1 MQLEFVSPLLTWVG
15 SISLQN
21 RVNYSQL
28 NSLKSVVSSTG
39 PNTGVG
45 LKSSGN
51 GNGGRGN
58 RMHPVGNG
66 AVKFAKKERKSDNS
80 DVKGNATSVSELR
93 KSFHIWFVRMNGL
106 LFTQTRYST
115 F

>member
-1 MQLEFVSPLLTWVG
+1 M
-15 SISLQN
+15 
-21 RVNYSQL
+21 
-28 NSLKSVVSSTG
+28 VSSTG
-39 PNTGVG
+39 SNTGVG

-51 GNGGRGN
+51 SNGGRGD

-66 AVKFAKKERKSDNS
+66 AAKFAKKEGKSENT

-93 KSFHIWFVRMNGL
+93 KSFHIRFVRMNGI
-106 LFTQTRYST
+106 LFTRTRYST

>member
-1 MQLEFVSPLLTWVG
+1 
-15 SISLQN
+15 
-21 RVNYSQL
+21 
-28 NSLKSVVSSTG
+28 LKSVVSFTG

-51 GNGGRGN
+51 GNGGRGD

-66 AVKFAKKERKSDNS
+66 AVKFAKKEGKSENT
-80 DVKGNATSVSELR
+80 DVKGHATSVSELR
-93 KSFHIWFVRMNGL
+93 KSFHIRFVRMNGI
-106 LFTQTRYST
+106 LFTRTRYST